1 MGDFLYQARE
11 KCQLYVRLPD
21 LKRKYQVLL
30 NEKPSFSRNY
40 NLWQLESEINFTR
53 FRWDSIKIPPL
64 AFSQVHRVV
73 NTEATKEEVFIDE
86 SVPKFSQ
93 VLTPNSLPDATSD
106 STLDCDSISGSK
118 IDLVNGLNGFLRSTS
133 KMEDSANSI
142 GDFIVSPS
150 EEIESV
156 PANDDDED
164 DYLDLKLIPQFL
176 FVETEEDDDCLDFEL
191 LISSFF
197 FYEEEDLPDDVNF
210 QTTEVMSTDS
220 SCEKHQSLKELV
232 INHRK
237 LLCKDCS
244 PILLDYSRVLFDRGK
259 RFVVIGSYPCCVR
272 RISTF
277 CFDSCS
283 IVFNGLIIKMVD
295 YHEIFSSKIVNKDGY
310 QPDWL
315 FSELTVGISA
325 EGGVSSLLGRCSI
338 KCFKGLSVT
347 K

>member
-1 MGDFLYQARE
+1 MGDFLYQPRE
-11 KCQLYVRLPD
+11 KFQLYVRLLD

-53 FRWDSIKIPPL
+53 FMWDSIKIPPL

-118 IDLVNGLNGFLRSTS
+118 TDLVNGLNGFLRSTS
-133 KMEDSANSI
+133 KIEDSANSI

-156 PANDDDED
+156 PTDED
-164 DYLDLKLIPQFL
+164 DSLDLKLIPQFL
-176 FVETEEDDDCLDFEL
+176 FVETEEDDDFLYLEL
-191 LISSFF
+191 LIPSFF
-197 FYEEEDLPDDVNF
+197 FDEEEDLPDEVNF
-210 QTTEVMSTDS
+210 KTTEVMITDS

-237 LLCKDCS
+237 LLCKDCL
-244 PILLDYSRVLFDRGK
+244 PILSDYS
-259 RFVVIGSYPCCVR
+259 
-272 RISTF
+272 
-277 CFDSCS
+277 
-283 IVFNGLIIKMVD
+283 
-295 YHEIFSSKIVNKDGY
+295 
-310 QPDWL
+310 
-315 FSELTVGISA
+315 
-325 EGGVSSLLGRCSI
+325 
-338 KCFKGLSVT
+338 
-347 K
+347 